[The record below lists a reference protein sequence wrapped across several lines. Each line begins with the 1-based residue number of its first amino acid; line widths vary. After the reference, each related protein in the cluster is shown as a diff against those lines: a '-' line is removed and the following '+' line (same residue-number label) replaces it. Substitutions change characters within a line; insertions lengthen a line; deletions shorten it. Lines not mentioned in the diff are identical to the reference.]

1 MRTTFSIALLLL
13 AAVACNPKPADKPA
27 DSGSAQPAYAYAI
40 NKPDNWDMVT
50 DRTNTSIAMNALKA
64 FEDNK
69 IDESVSYFADTVH
82 WRSDYVDMSVGKD
95 SLKAM
100 FTNLRSSLS
109 SIKIDMHDF
118 ESVISKDKKEAWV
131 TLWYVEHFTDKAGKE
146 DSLALINDIKID
158 KNKIVELNET
168 VRHFPAKKP

>member
-1 MRTTFSIALLLL
+1 MRRIISLSAVLLFS
-13 AAVACNPKPADKPA
+13 VACNTTAEKTEATATTAATEYPYK
-27 DSGSAQPAYAYAI
+27 I
-40 NKPDNWDMVT
+40 NKPDNWDINSSG
-50 DRTNTSIAMNALKA
+50 NTVIALSALKA

-82 WRSDYVDMSVGKD
+82 WRSDYFDANLSKD

-100 FTNLRSSLS
+100 FTTMRNSLS
-109 SIKIDMHDF
+109 STKIDMHDF

-131 TLWYVEHFTDKAGKE
+131 TLWYVQHITDKSGKE
-146 DSLALINDIKID
+146 DSVALINDFKMD